1 MGEAQETRSR
11 RRSYLPLA
19 LAVAV
24 ATAGLLGAWTAISVL
39 ATRGDAQNTTSTTT
53 TTTTTTATGSAGGSP
68 VSGTPSAQP
77 APPGVP
83 TSKAGQPLLRFQ
95 GSGDTRKATDQG
107 PPYTFQTAIAG
118 AQMFRVLRSGA
129 YRIDY
134 SVSQGCASHWWMIE
148 VISDGA
154 ALQRSGWFISN
165 GTDPARASR
174 SHTLSPGA
182 YYVQVISTN
191 AADSTQ
197 INTDCDWSYAVYPP
211 G

>member
-11 RRSYLPLA
+11 RGVLPLA

-24 ATAGLLGAWTAISVL
+24 VTAGFLGAWTAISVL
-39 ATRGDAQNTTSTTT
+39 ATRGEAKNPSSTATTT
-53 TTTTTTATGSAGGSP
+53 VTWSTGDSAVAAGA
-68 VSGTPSAQP
+68 PSAQP

-83 TSKAGQPLLRFQ
+83 TSRAAQPVLRFR
-95 GSGDTRKATDQG
+95 GTGDTRNATDQG

-118 AQMFRVLRSGA
+118 AQSFRVRSGGT

-134 SVSQGCASHWWMIE
+134 SVSQGCASHWWMLEI
-148 VISDGA
+148 VSDGA

-165 GTDPARASR
+165 GTDPATGSR
-174 SHTLSPGA
+174 SHTLSAGA
-182 YYVQVISTN
+182 YYVQMISTA

-197 INTDCDWSYAVYPP
+197 VNPDCEWSYSVYPP

>member
-11 RRSYLPLA
+11 KRVLPLA

-24 ATAGLLGAWTAISVL
+24 ATAALLGAWTAISVL
-39 ATRGDAQNTTSTTT
+39 ATRGDAKNTTSTATT
-53 TTTTTTATGSAGGSP
+53 TLTWSAGGAD
-68 VSGTPSAQP
+68 VAGTPSAQP

-83 TSKAGQPLLRFQ
+83 TSKAGQPALRVQ
-95 GSGDTRKATDQG
+95 GTGDTRKATDQG
-107 PPYTFQTAIAG
+107 PPYTFETAIAG
-118 AQMFRVLRSGA
+118 ARMFRVRSSGA

-134 SVSQGCASHWWMIE
+134 SVSQGCAGHWWMIE
-148 VISDGA
+148 VISDA
-154 ALQRSGWFISN
+154 PALQRSGWFISN
-165 GTDPARASR
+165 GTDPARGSR
-174 SHTLSPGA
+174 SHTLAPGE

-197 INTDCDWSYAVYPP
+197 VNPDCDWSYAVYPP

>member
-1 MGEAQETRSR
+1 MGEAQETGSR
-11 RRSYLPLA
+11 RGVLPLA

-24 ATAGLLGAWTAISVL
+24 ATAALLGGWTAISVL
-39 ATRGDAQNTTSTTT
+39 ATRGDSQKTTTSTATT
-53 TTTTTTATGSAGGSP
+53 TVTWSAGGSD

-95 GSGDTRKATDQG
+95 GTGDTRKATDQG

-118 AQMFRVLRSGA
+118 AQMFRVRSSGA

-134 SVSQGCASHWWMIE
+134 SVSQSCVSHWWMLE

-174 SHTLSPGA
+174 SHTLAPGA
-182 YYVQVISTN
+182 YYVQVISTI

-197 INTDCDWSYAVYPP
+197 VNPDCQWSYAVYPP